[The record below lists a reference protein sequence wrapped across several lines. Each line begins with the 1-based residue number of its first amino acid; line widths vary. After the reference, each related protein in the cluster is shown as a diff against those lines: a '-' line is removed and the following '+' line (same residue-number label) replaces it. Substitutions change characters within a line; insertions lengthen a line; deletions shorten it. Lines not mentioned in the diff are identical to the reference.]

1 MKLTRRIKKMFE
13 STLDLFCNHEPDDKK
28 NEEYADEYSMELEMK
43 ASILGITVDYYIAE
57 FL

>member
-1 MKLTRRIKKMFE
+1 MFE